1 MISEN
6 LVFVQLA
13 QVDDYIG
20 IVELAIA
27 LEASVSEVRQR
38 LNPQRCLVG
47 KYFKSEKVYPYLW
60 Y

>member
-13 QVDDYIG
+13 QQDDHVC
-20 IVELAIA
+20 IVKLAIA

-38 LNPQRCLVG
+38 LHDLGDRPL
-47 KYFKSEKVYPYLW
+47 YSSSYAFL
-60 Y
+60 